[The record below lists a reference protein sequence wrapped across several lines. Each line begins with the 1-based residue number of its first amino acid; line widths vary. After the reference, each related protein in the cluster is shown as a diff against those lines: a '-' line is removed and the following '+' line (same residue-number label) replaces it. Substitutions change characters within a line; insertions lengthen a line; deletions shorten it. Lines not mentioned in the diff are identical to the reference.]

1 MNKPFTIGITGGSG
15 SGKTFFLQ
23 GLSSLFDPED
33 ICLISQDNYYKPR
46 DQQPI
51 DENGIKN
58 FDLPISIDREAFL
71 MDLLKIKSGQNV
83 IKKEYT
89 FNNPA
94 AEPTLLEFKT
104 APIIIVEGLFVQYFK
119 EIEKELDLRIFIE
132 AKDHVK
138 LGRRIKRD
146 QVERGYDLDD
156 VLYRYQYHV
165 MPIYE
170 SQIEP
175 LKHEADLVIPNNSNF
190 AKALDVLSI
199 FLKTKLSRWQY
210 LFFHSKGFINLYKVN

>member
-1 MNKPFTIGITGGSG
+1 MQKPFTIGITGGSG

-23 GLSSLFDPED
+23 GLSSCFRQDE

-58 FDLPISIDREAFL
+58 FDLPVSIDREAFL
-71 MDLLKIKSGQNV
+71 EDLVKLKAGQNV

-94 AEPTLLEFKT
+94 AEPKLLEFKT
-104 APIIIVEGLFVQYFK
+104 APIIVVEGLFVQYFE
-119 EIEKELDLRIFIE
+119 EISKELDLRIFIE

-138 LGRRIKRD
+138 LGRRIRRD

-156 VLYRYQYHV
+156 VLYRYQFHV
-165 MPIYE
+165 MPVYE
-170 SQIEP
+170 SLIEP
-175 LKHEADLVIPNNSNF
+175 LMHYADLVIPNNSQF
-190 AKALDVLSI
+190 DRALNVLNGYLRSR
-199 FLKTKLSRWQY
+199 LS
-210 LFFHSKGFINLYKVN
+210 GVAN

>member
-1 MNKPFTIGITGGSG
+1 MKPLTIGITGGSG

-23 GLSSLFDPED
+23 GLASNFKPEEM
-33 ICLISQDNYYKPR
+33 CLISQDNYYKPR

-51 DENGIKN
+51 DENGVKN
-58 FDLPISIDREAFL
+58 FDLPVSIDRDAFL
-71 MDLLKIKSGQNV
+71 RDLLKLKAGQDV
-83 IKKEYT
+83 IKNEYT
-89 FNNPA
+89 FNNPSA
-94 AEPTLLEFKT
+94 TPKTLEFKS
-104 APIIIVEGLFVQYFK
+104 APILVVEGLFVQFFE
-119 EIEKELDLRIFIE
+119 EIANELDVKIFIE

-175 LKHEADLVIPNNSNF
+175 LKHYADLVIPNNSNF
-190 AKALDVLSI
+190 EKALEILTTYI
-199 FLKTKLSRWQY
+199 AEKLR
-210 LFFHSKGFINLYKVN
+210 

>member
-1 MNKPFTIGITGGSG
+1 MNRPFTIGITGGSG

-23 GLSSLFDPED
+23 ELSALFKPEE

-46 DQQPI
+46 EQQPI
-51 DENGIKN
+51 DENGVKN
-58 FDLPISIDREAFL
+58 FDLPISIDHEEFL
-71 MDLLKIKSGQNV
+71 NDLLKLKSGQNV

-89 FNNPA
+89 FNNPS
-94 AEPTLLEFKT
+94 AEPHMLEFKT
-104 APIIIVEGLFVQYFK
+104 APVLIVEGLFVQYFDEIAK
-119 EIEKELDLRIFIE
+119 EIDLKIFIE

-165 MPIYE
+165 MPIFE
-170 SQIEP
+170 NQIEP
-175 LKHEADLVIPNNSNF
+175 LKHNADLIIPNNKHF
-190 AKALDVLSI
+190 KKALDLLSTY
-199 FLKTKLSRWQY
+199 LKTKI
-210 LFFHSKGFINLYKVN
+210 G

>member
-1 MNKPFTIGITGGSG
+1 MKPFTIGITGGSG

-23 GLSSLFDPED
+23 GLSAHFKPNE

-51 DENGIKN
+51 DENGVKN
-58 FDLPISIDREAFL
+58 FDLPVSIDRENFL
-71 MDLLKIKSGQNV
+71 QDLLKLKAGQDV
-83 IKKEYT
+83 IKREYT
-89 FNNPA
+89 FNNPSA
-94 AEPTLLEFKT
+94 APKHLEFKT
-104 APIIIVEGLFVQYFK
+104 APILVVEGLFVQYFE
-119 EIEKELDLRIFIE
+119 EIAKELDLKIFIE

-146 QVERGYDLDD
+146 QVERGYDIDD

-170 SQIEP
+170 SLIEP
-175 LKHEADLVIPNNSNF
+175 LKHYADLVVPNNSNF
-190 AKALDVLSI
+190 ERALNVL
-199 FLKTKLSRWQY
+199 KGY
-210 LFFHSKGFINLYKVN
+210 LETRLT

>member
-1 MNKPFTIGITGGSG
+1 MKKPFTIGITGGSG

-23 GLSSLFDPED
+23 GLAARFSPDEM
-33 ICLISQDNYYKPR
+33 CLISQDNYYKSR

-58 FDLPISIDREAFL
+58 FDLPGSIDREAFCA
-71 MDLLKIKSGQNV
+71 DLLKLKGGQDV
-83 IKKEYT
+83 RKKEYT
-89 FNNPA
+89 FNNPL
-94 AEPTLLEFKT
+94 AEPKMLSFKAT
-104 APIIIVEGLFVQYFK
+104 PILVVEGLFVQYFE
-119 EIEKELDLRIFIE
+119 EIAQELDLKIFLE

-165 MPIYE
+165 MPVYE
-170 SQIEP
+170 SLIEP
-175 LKHEADLVIPNNSNF
+175 LKYNSDIVIPNNRHF
-190 AKALDVLSI
+190 DKALNVLVGY
-199 FLKTKLSRWQY
+199 LKTL
-210 LFFHSKGFINLYKVN
+210 V